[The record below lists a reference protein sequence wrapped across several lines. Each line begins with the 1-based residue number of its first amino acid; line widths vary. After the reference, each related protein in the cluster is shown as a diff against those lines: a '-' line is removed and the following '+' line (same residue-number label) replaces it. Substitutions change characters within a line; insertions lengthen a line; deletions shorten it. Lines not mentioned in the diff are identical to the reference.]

1 MNTIDRREKMT
12 KKKILI
18 IAAGL
23 LINVAVGFYNLG
35 SSMNDKL
42 SVVLSCIVF
51 LLWMGFFLWLV
62 RDKNFSMESFC
73 KVSIVLAACFISGI
87 LLGQSLIGLM
97 FIWPFMGIANCF
109 ANALDFWITILIMY
123 LIPVLLS
130 LAAALRNS
138 RRN

>member
-1 MNTIDRREKMT
+1 MT

-23 LINVAVGFYNLG
+23 LINVAVGYYNLG

-42 SVVLSCIVF
+42 SIVLSSIVF
-51 LLWMGFFLWLV
+51 LLWIGFFFWIV
-62 RDKNFSMESFC
+62 RDKNFSMKSFC

-97 FIWPFMGIANCF
+97 FI
-109 ANALDFWITILIMY
+109 
-123 LIPVLLS
+123 
-130 LAAALRNS
+130 
-138 RRN
+138 

>member
-1 MNTIDRREKMT
+1 MT

-42 SVVLSCIVF
+42 STVLSSIVF

-109 ANALDFWITILIMY
+109 ANALDFWITILILY
-123 LIPVLLS
+123 LIPILLS
-130 LAAALRNS
+130 FVVALKKMKS
-138 RRN
+138 KS

>member
-1 MNTIDRREKMT
+1 MT

-42 SVVLSCIVF
+42 STVLSSIVF
-51 LLWMGFFLWLV
+51 LLWMGFLLWLV

-73 KVSIVLAACFISGI
+73 KVSIVLAVCYISGI

-109 ANALDFWITILIMY
+109 SNALDLWVTILILY
-123 LIPVLLS
+123 LIPILLS
-130 LAAALRNS
+130 FVVALKKMKS
-138 RRN
+138 KS

>member
-1 MNTIDRREKMT
+1 MT

-23 LINVAVGFYNLG
+23 LVNVVVGFYNLG

-42 SVVLSCIVF
+42 SIVLSSIVF
-51 LLWMGFFLWLV
+51 LLWMGFFIWIV

-73 KVSIVLAACFISGI
+73 KVSIVLAVCYISGI

-109 ANALDFWITILIMY
+109 SNALDFWVTILILY
-123 LIPVLLS
+123 LIPILLS
-130 LAAALRNS
+130 FVVALKKMKS
-138 RRN
+138 KS

>member
-1 MNTIDRREKMT
+1 MT

-42 SVVLSCIVF
+42 STVLSSIVF
-51 LLWMGFFLWLV
+51 LLWMGFFLWLI
-62 RDKNFSMESFC
+62 RDKNFSMESFG
-73 KVSIVLAACFISGI
+73 KVSIVLAVCYISGI

-109 ANALDFWITILIMY
+109 ANALDLWVTILILY
-123 LIPVLLS
+123 LIPILLS
-130 LAAALRNS
+130 FVVALKKMKS
-138 RRN
+138 KS

>member
-1 MNTIDRREKMT
+1 MT

-42 SVVLSCIVF
+42 STVLSSIVF
-51 LLWMGFFLWLV
+51 LLWMGFLLWLV
-62 RDKNFSMESFC
+62 RDKNFSMESFG

-109 ANALDFWITILIMY
+109 ANALDLWVTILILY
-123 LIPVLLS
+123 LIPILLS
-130 LAAALRNS
+130 FVVALKKMKS
-138 RRN
+138 KS

>member
-1 MNTIDRREKMT
+1 MSG
-12 KKKILI
+12 KKNLALTGGVLI
-18 IAAGL
+18 SAI
-23 LINVAVGFYNLG
+23 VGYYNLG
-35 SSMNDKL
+35 SSMNNKL
-42 SVVLSCIVF
+42 SVMLSGIVF

>member
-1 MNTIDRREKMT
+1 MT

-42 SVVLSCIVF
+42 STVLSSIVF
-51 LLWMGFFLWLV
+51 LLWMGFLLWLV
-62 RDKNFSMESFC
+62 RDKNFSLESFC

-109 ANALDFWITILIMY
+109 ANALDLWVTILILY
-123 LIPVLLS
+123 LIPILLS
-130 LAAALRNS
+130 FVVALKKMKS
-138 RRN
+138 KS

>member
-1 MNTIDRREKMT
+1 MT

-42 SVVLSCIVF
+42 STVLSSIVF
-51 LLWMGFFLWLV
+51 LLWMGFFLWLI
-62 RDKNFSMESFC
+62 RDKNFSMESFG
-73 KVSIVLAACFISGI
+73 KVSIVLAVCYISGI

-109 ANALDFWITILIMY
+109 ANALDFWITILILY
-123 LIPVLLS
+123 LIPILLS
-130 LAAALRNS
+130 FVVALKKMKS
-138 RRN
+138 KS

>member
-1 MNTIDRREKMT
+1 MT

-23 LINVAVGFYNLG
+23 LINVAVGYYNLG

-42 SVVLSCIVF
+42 STVLSSIVF
-51 LLWMGFFLWLV
+51 LLWMGFLLWLV

-87 LLGQSLIGLM
+87 LLGQSLIGLV

-109 ANALDFWITILIMY
+109 ANALDLWVTILILY
-123 LIPVLLS
+123 LIPILLS
-130 LAAALRNS
+130 FVVALKKMKS
-138 RRN
+138 KS

>member
-1 MNTIDRREKMT
+1 MT

-42 SVVLSCIVF
+42 STVLSSIVF
-51 LLWMGFFLWLV
+51 LLWMGFFLWLI

-109 ANALDFWITILIMY
+109 SNALDFWVTILIMY
-123 LIPVLLS
+123 MIPVLFF
-130 LAAALRNS
+130 LAAALRNGREKGDS
-138 RRN
+138 SI

>member
-1 MNTIDRREKMT
+1 MT

-42 SVVLSCIVF
+42 STVLSSIVF
-51 LLWMGFFLWLV
+51 LLWMGFLLWLV

-109 ANALDFWITILIMY
+109 ANALDLWVTILILY
-123 LIPVLLS
+123 LIPILLS
-130 LAAALRNS
+130 FVVALKKMKS
-138 RRN
+138 KS

>member
-1 MNTIDRREKMT
+1 MT

-18 IAAGL
+18 IATGL
-23 LINVAVGFYNLG
+23 LVNVVVGFYNLG

-42 SVVLSCIVF
+42 SIVLSSIVF

-73 KVSIVLAACFISGI
+73 KASIFLTVCFLSGI
-87 LLGQSLIGLM
+87 LLSQSFIGLM

-109 ANALDFWITILIMY
+109 ANALDFWITILILY
-123 LIPVLLS
+123 LIPILLS
-130 LAAALRNS
+130 FVVALKKMKS
-138 RRN
+138 KS

>member
-1 MNTIDRREKMT
+1 MT

-42 SVVLSCIVF
+42 STVLSSIVF
-51 LLWMGFFLWLV
+51 LLWMGFLLWLV

-97 FIWPFMGIANCF
+97 FIWPFKGIANCF
-109 ANALDFWITILIMY
+109 ANALDLWVTILILY
-123 LIPVLLS
+123 LIPILLS
-130 LAAALRNS
+130 FVVALKKMKS
-138 RRN
+138 KS